1 MELCKSKSQL
11 ISFLQQE
18 LTIPETSIMLALR
31 QGEQHPGPLSI
42 VLWQYGL
49 VSLEQ
54 LEKIFDWLER

>member
-31 QGEQHPGPLSI
+31 QGEQDPGPLSI
-42 VLWQYGL
+42 ILWQYGL

-54 LEKIFDWLER
+54 LEKIFDWLES